1 MIYLVVIDLYESEE
15 NSIVNICSNR
25 ETAEKLMEQYIENC
39 YNRGYDTVSYH
50 IEEVELDSNK
60 NILWDC
66 YNNSEIDFK

>member
-50 IEEVELDSNK
+50 IEEVELDPNK

>member
-25 ETAEKLMEQYIENC
+25 EIAEKLMEQYIENG
-39 YNRGYDTVSYH
+39 NSRGYDTISYH
-50 IEEVELDSNK
+50 IEEVELDPNK
-60 NILWDC
+60 DILWDC